1 MKLLKTIQAKFHTF
15 FFAED
20 TTKGTFLAFFRIG
33 TSAFVLIHLL
43 SIILDFKKLYS
54 KNGIIPYDIRE
65 FLASDY
71 KIAIHKIINF
81 FESFGLQE
89 DTIITGFLVVFIGA
103 LLALMSGLLTRLSAI
118 IVLFL
123 YGSISSTT
131 YIYGVDGFVTTALF
145 YMVIFPVGYFNSV
158 DNILFKNRK
167 RGNLHVTLFKRLL
180 QINLCIVYFF
190 GGVVKMVGETW
201 WNGEAIW
208 KAMNLWSAN
217 TLFDFD
223 YTWLAENSY
232 LLVIIGWSVLAI
244 EALYPIFIWSKKTRK
259 IWLTGTLL
267 MHIGIGL
274 LLDLYFFAAFMMFW
288 NVAAFY
294 IDKPLNVKELL
305 PGFSFSKRKET
316 IPQNAPVEA

>member
-1 MKLLKTIQAKFHTF
+1 
-15 FFAED
+15 
-20 TTKGTFLAFFRIG
+20 
-33 TSAFVLIHLL
+33 
-43 SIILDFKKLYS
+43 
-54 KNGIIPYDIRE
+54 
-65 FLASDY
+65 
-71 KIAIHKIINF
+71 
-81 FESFGLQE
+81 
-89 DTIITGFLVVFIGA
+89 
-103 LLALMSGLLTRLSAI
+103 
-118 IVLFL
+118 
-123 YGSISSTT
+123 
-131 YIYGVDGFVTTALF
+131 
-145 YMVIFPVGYFNSV
+145 MVIFPVGYFNSV